1 MILNLKSS
9 THSKDKHLPI
19 SLEEAASNAKTAS
32 GRARFHD
39 NISSVIRQMG
49 ESQKSRFWKIWRP
62 LFSRSTRFEIRPFSL
77 LPTICKF
84 VKEHLNKEL
93 LLEKIMPKK

>member
-9 THSKDKHLPI
+9 NHSKDKHLPI

-39 NISSVIRQMG
+39 NISSVIKQMG

-62 LFSRSTRFEIRPFSL
+62 LFS
-77 LPTICKF
+77 
-84 VKEHLNKEL
+84 
-93 LLEKIMPKK
+93 

>member
-1 MILNLKSS
+1 MILNEKSS
-9 THSKDKHLPI
+9 NHSKDKHLPI
-19 SLEEAASNAKTAS
+19 GLEETAS

-39 NISSVIRQMG
+39 NISSIIRQMG